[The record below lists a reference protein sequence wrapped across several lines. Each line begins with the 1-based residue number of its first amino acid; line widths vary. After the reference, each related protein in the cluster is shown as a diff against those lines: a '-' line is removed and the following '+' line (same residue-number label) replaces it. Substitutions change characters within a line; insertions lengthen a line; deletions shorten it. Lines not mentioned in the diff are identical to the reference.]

1 MFPIAREELLSMK
14 KLLFVCVIAL
24 TTVAVTG
31 CGKKSTTRAGD
42 EASTSAQAGSAG
54 AAGTG
59 AQGGGAFGAGSG
71 TGFEAGSLD
80 DPNSPLSQRRVYFGL
95 DRYDVGEEYR
105 SLVEAHAGYLRS
117 NPSAAVTLEGH
128 TDERGSREYNIALG
142 ERRSN
147 AVRDLLVALG
157 AAATQITTVSY
168 GEEKPAADCHD
179 ESCWSQNRRVEIV
192 YTAR

>member
-1 MFPIAREELLSMK
+1 MK
-14 KLLFVCVIAL
+14 KLLLVCVIAL
-24 TTVAVTG
+24 TSVAVTG
-31 CGKKSTTRAGD
+31 CGKKSTTRAGG
-42 EASTSAQAGSAG
+42 EASTSAQTGSAG
-54 AAGTG
+54 AAGAG
-59 AQGGGAFGAGSG
+59 AQGSGVFGAGSG

-105 SLVEAHAGYLRS
+105 ALVEAHAGYLRS

-147 AVRDLLVALG
+147 AVRDLLIALG
-157 AAATQITTVSY
+157 ASATQITTVSY

-179 ESCWSQNRRVEIV
+179 ESCWSLNRRVEIV